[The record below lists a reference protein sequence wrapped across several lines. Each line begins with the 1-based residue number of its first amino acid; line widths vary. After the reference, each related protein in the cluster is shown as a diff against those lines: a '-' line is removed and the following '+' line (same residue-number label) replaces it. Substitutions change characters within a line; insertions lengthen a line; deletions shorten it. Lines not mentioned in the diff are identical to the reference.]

1 MSPFKFILSAVI
13 MTSLATAA
21 STQVYPLPDYKDQ
34 NLKGVTLEKI
44 ELTPKAT
51 IVHMVYTHD
60 RESDKFMSQTWI
72 CAMESFHIVDPNGKK
87 HYIENVRNI
96 PMCPGRKYV
105 TRPGQKV
112 KFQLYFP
119 PIELPGSENFIDIIE
134 EDERGFSF
142 YKVKLVLFV

>member
-1 MSPFKFILSAVI
+1 MSLFKFILPVFTVMSFVQVAE
-13 MTSLATAA
+13 A
-21 STQVYPLPDYKDQ
+21 QVYPLPDYKEQ
-34 NLKGVTLEKI
+34 NLKGVTLDKI
-44 ELTPKAT
+44 ELTPDAT

-60 RESDKFMSQTWI
+60 RSDENVMSQTWI
-72 CAMESFHIVDPNGKK
+72 CALESFHIVDPKGEK
-87 HYIENVRNI
+87 HYIKTVRNI

-119 PIELPGSENFIDIIE
+119 PIELPGSENFIDIVE

-142 YKVKLVLFV
+142 YKVKLVLYV